1 MKKFIQYVKLTAT
14 LFLIIGLFSEI
25 FAIGSLFSRPRFSS
39 EEYSKMWIK
48 SINATIDIQDQ
59 ISVTHID
66 QTFFNEMNQSV
77 ESIFIFPLPENAMI
91 TELVYWVNGT
101 RFVAEIRERQDAIN
115 AYNEKL
121 RQWLDPALLEYL
133 GDNLFRLSIVPINP
147 LSEVRTEITYVEPL
161 KYDLGTVNYKFL
173 LNTLELSSKP
183 LETVS
188 VNINAKSQFNYKR
201 FDSPTHSN
209 SSATRIEKLADNH
222 YSFFYGDENF
232 YPDKDLVLEFET
244 IRDNV
249 NFNVLTYT
257 PTQQDSMGEDSFF
270 SLWIIPPDSL
280 DDEEIIPKN
289 IVFTADISSSMEGER
304 ISQVKEALNYFL
316 DKLNPADKFNIVTFG
331 TFTDKFKDDL
341 VNADELTIG
350 QARDFILQMYALG
363 LTNIDDALTVSLQH
377 SFLDTTSN
385 NLIFLTDGEPTW
397 GETNLDSIKSHVQQ
411 NNKNDVRIFSFG
423 VGESIS
429 KTLLNDISTE
439 NHGYA
444 KFITSDDSI
453 ALVVNNHFTRI
464 SKPVLTDVEIDF
476 GGLNSWDQYPK
487 NIGDLFWGSQIT
499 QLGLYNNSGNFDVT
513 LKGKIRGNPVEYKQ
527 TINFTDTL
535 GGHRFVPRLWAKTKI
550 DHILNLIKVYG
561 ESDELID
568 QIIDLSLRFQILTPY
583 TAFYSDPDVTKVETD
598 ENNIPNEF
606 ILEQNYPNPFNPE
619 TTINYTIPENRG
631 TSHIILKI
639 YNALGEIVRVLVDK
653 EKSPGKYSV
662 IWNGKDMKGKDVP
675 SGVYFYTLKV
685 GDFYQVRKMVLMR

>member
-1 MKKFIQYVKLTAT
+1 MKNFLQFLKNTVLFIITT
-14 LFLIIGLFSEI
+14 GLFTQI

-48 SINATIDIQDQ
+48 SIDATIDIQDQ

-77 ESIFIFPLPENAMI
+77 ESIFIFPLPEDAMI
-91 TELVYWVNGT
+91 TELVYWVNGS
-101 RFVAEIRERQDAIN
+101 RFVAEIRERQEAIS
-115 AYNEKL
+115 AYNQKL

-183 LETVS
+183 LQTVS
-188 VNINAKSQFNYKR
+188 VNINAKSQFKYKK
-201 FDSPTHSN
+201 FTSPTHSN

-222 YSFFYGDENF
+222 YSLFYGDENF

-244 IRDNV
+244 VRDNV
-249 NFNVLTYT
+249 NFSVLTYT
-257 PTQQDSMGEDSFF
+257 PTIQDSMGEYSFF
-270 SLWIIPPDSL
+270 SLWLVPPDSL
-280 DDEEIIPKN
+280 EDQEIIPKN
-289 IVFTADISSSMEGER
+289 IVFTADVSSSMEGER

-331 TFTDKFKDDL
+331 TFTDKFKNDL
-341 VNADELTIG
+341 VPADETNIN
-350 QARDFILQMYALG
+350 QARDYILQMYALG
-363 LTNIDDALTVSLQH
+363 LTNIDDALTISLQQ
-377 SFLDTTSN
+377 SFLDSSSN
-385 NLIFLTDGEPTW
+385 NLVFLTDGEPTW

-429 KTLLNDISTE
+429 KTLLNDISVE

-464 SKPVLTDVEIDF
+464 SKPVLTDVQIDF
-476 GGLNSWDQYPK
+476 GGLDSWDQYPK

-499 QLGLYNNSGNFDVT
+499 QFGLYNNSGIFDVT
-513 LKGKIRGNPVEYKQ
+513 LNGNIRGKPIEYKQ
-527 TINFTDTL
+527 SINFTDTL
-535 GGHRFVPRLWAKTKI
+535 GGHRFVPRLWAKSKI
-550 DHILNLIKVYG
+550 YHILNLIKVYG
-561 ESDELID
+561 ETEELVD

-583 TAFYSDPDVTKVETD
+583 TAFYSDPEDLTNVEK
-598 ENNIPNEF
+598 NNKLPNKF
-606 ILEQNYPNPFNPE
+606 VLQQNYPNPFNPE
-619 TTINYTIPENRG
+619 TTINYIIPEDKG
-631 TSHIILKI
+631 TSRIILKV
-639 YNALGEIVRVLVDK
+639 YNSLGEIVRVLVDE
-653 EKSPGKYSV
+653 EKSPGKYIV
-662 IWNGKDMKGKDVP
+662 VWNGKDSKGKDVP
-675 SGVYFYTLKV
+675 SGVYFYTLKA